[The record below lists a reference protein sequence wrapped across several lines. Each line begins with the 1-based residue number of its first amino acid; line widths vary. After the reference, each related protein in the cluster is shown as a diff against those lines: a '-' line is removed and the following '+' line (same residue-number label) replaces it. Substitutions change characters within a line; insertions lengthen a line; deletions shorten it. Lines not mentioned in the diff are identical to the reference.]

1 MMSFLLFCFIV
12 VADRRLCR
20 LAMVACRQ
28 VLIKRQT
35 GYGKVIAWLEQ
46 ETRKLGEE
54 KGVDVEM
61 LVGVAK
67 AVGSCR

>member
-1 MMSFLLFCFIV
+1 
-12 VADRRLCR
+12 
-20 LAMVACRQ
+20 MVACRQ
-28 VLIKRQT
+28 VLVRRQT

-46 ETRKLGEE
+46 ETRKLGGK

-67 AVGSCR
+67 AVGACR